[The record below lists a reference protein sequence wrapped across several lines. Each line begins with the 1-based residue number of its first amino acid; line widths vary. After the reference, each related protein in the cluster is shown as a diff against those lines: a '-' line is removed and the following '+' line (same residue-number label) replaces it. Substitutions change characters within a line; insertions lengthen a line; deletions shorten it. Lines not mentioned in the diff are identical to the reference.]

1 MAAEYEKRKQARGDL
16 KDDLMKHIYEI
27 SCLLTQSPDLDKVL
41 NEIVDHVITGL
52 KYDRAIIMLLNDEE
66 TKLECKCIRGFTAY
80 GEKRA
85 WEKALI
91 LDRHDCYETKVVRSG
106 QPLFL
111 PDIES
116 DPNITN
122 IDRIIAKHQ
131 ERRSFLH
138 VPLKVKDKV
147 LGTIGVDRYLTR
159 MDIRQE
165 EVEALAIFANQ
176 AAVII
181 ENTRLYEEIKDQKL
195 LFQNIIESSINGI
208 IVSDL
213 SGRIYE
219 LNPMAEEI
227 LGIKKDE
234 SINMCIEDILN
245 VDLKD
250 IYEKLGRKESI
261 DHFELNYQRKDGHR
275 LILDLNAFPIKDKT
289 PYVSKAV
296 ILMKDLTEK
305 RKIYDHLMRIE
316 KFAVLGSMAA
326 WVAHEIRNPMA
337 AIFTTLQNIETGI
350 DSKSPKKYALRNVMK
365 EVDRVEKLIR
375 ELLNISIS
383 VPLNILKVDIYDLLK
398 QTIEMVQKRDGQ
410 KNITFELK
418 GSKMFAMADPN
429 RLKQVFINIVINSIE
444 SISGSGE
451 VNISLTKEK
460 GMDGNRRLIV
470 KFKDN
475 GKGIH
480 SSNMS
485 KIFDPFF
492 STKSH
497 GTGLGLTVSHKIIQE
512 HNGLME
518 VESEEDKGTT
528 VAVRLPISA

>member
-1 MAAEYEKRKQARGDL
+1 MKTINEKPNQTRGSL

-27 SCLLTQSPDLDKVL
+27 SCLLTQSPGLDEVL
-41 NEIVDHVITGL
+41 NEIIDHVVTGL

-66 TKLECKCIRGFTAY
+66 TKLECRCIRGFTAK

-85 WEKALI
+85 WEKPLI
-91 LDRHDCYETKVVRSG
+91 LDRHDCYETRVLRSG
-106 QPLFL
+106 QHLFI

-116 DPNITN
+116 DPNITD
-122 IDRIIAKHQ
+122 IDRAIAKHQ
-131 ERRSFLH
+131 NRRSFLH

-147 LGTIGVDRYLTR
+147 LGTIGVDRYPTR
-159 MDIRQE
+159 MEIRQE
-165 EVEALAIFANQ
+165 EAEALAIFANQ

-181 ENTRLYEEIKDQKL
+181 ENTRLYGEIKDQKL
-195 LFQNIIESSINGI
+195 LFQNIIESSINGL

-227 LGIKKDE
+227 LGIKKEDLI
-234 SINMCIEDILN
+234 SSCIEDILN
-245 VDLKD
+245 FDLKG
-250 IYEKLGRKESI
+250 IYEKLSRKENI
-261 DHFELNYQRKDGHR
+261 EHFELNYQRKDGHR
-275 LILDLNAFPIKDKT
+275 LILDISAFPIKDIT
-289 PYVSKAV
+289 PHVSKAV

-305 RKIYDHLMRIE
+305 RKTDDHLMRIE
-316 KFAVLGSMAA
+316 KFAAMGSMAA

-337 AIFTTLQNIETGI
+337 AIYTTLQNIETGF
-350 DSKSPKKYALRNVMK
+350 DNNSPKKYALKNVMK
-365 EVDRVEKLIR
+365 EVDRVEQLIR
-375 ELLNISIS
+375 ELLNLSVS

-398 QTIEMVQKRDGQ
+398 QTIDMVQKRDGQ

-418 GSKMFAMADPN
+418 GSKMLTMADPN
-429 RLKQVFINIVINSIE
+429 RLKQVFINIMINSIE
-444 SISGSGE
+444 SIGGTGK
-451 VNISLTKEK
+451 VNITLAKEK
-460 GMDGNRRLIV
+460 GIDGNKKLII
-470 KFKDN
+470 KIKDN

-480 SSNMS
+480 HGNMS

-497 GTGLGLTVSHKIIQE
+497 GTGLGLTVSHRIIQD

-518 VESEEDKGTT
+518 IESEEKKGTT
-528 VAVRLPISA
+528 VAVRLPLSA